1 MSIMPLIIS
10 KKIAEVIMSNQTFLD
25 GMSEIFHMTHSS
37 NLKNILLYGLQ
48 NHYNAYKKVDISNQE
63 VNARR
68 EKVKRIY
75 GHKIHDYVPFYF
87 NPRNAMLYKNRN
99 NARVIILGFD
109 VRVIKDHQD
118 DFLISNRNA
127 SADEAKFSKYL
138 SDLQDPNFI
147 NFDDVFSLRWYNNGI
162 VNNDIKQKMMAEI
175 LINDVVYSRYMR
187 SIYDK
192 DQVSKKAIEEQLAG
206 DLKMY
211 NINVIVDPTKFF

>member
-1 MSIMPLIIS
+1 M
-10 KKIAEVIMSNQTFLD
+10 
-25 GMSEIFHMTHSS
+25 H
-37 NLKNILLYGLQ
+37 GLQ

-63 VNARR
+63 VNIRR
-68 EKVKRIY
+68 EKVEQIY

-99 NARVIILGFD
+99 NTRVIILGFD

-138 SDLQDPNFI
+138 SDLQNTNFI
-147 NFDDVFSLRWYNNGI
+147 NFNEVFSQRWCNNGI
-162 VNNDIKQKMMAEI
+162 RYDDIKQKMMAEI
-175 LINDVVYSRYMR
+175 LINDVVYSRYIR
-187 SIYDK
+187 SIYIK
-192 DQVSKKAIEEQLAG
+192 DQISKKTIEEQLAG

-211 NINVIVDPTKFF
+211 NVNVIVDLAKFF